1 MDHIN
6 LPPNNHNHN
15 QHYQQP
21 PPPPP
26 QTAPPPL
33 QQQQQQQ
40 QPQQH
45 FQQQNQLHHDNYPL
59 INSHPILHPH
69 PNLPILKSS
78 ASPPTS
84 PNLNDPLLTSNVHN
98 VSMNR
103 KNSHASSTTSS
114 STASS
119 LMTNVNDGQICQFC
133 SKKFSH
139 KTSLNRHLDIKK
151 GDNLHPIDQI
161 NLIRS
166 NNHPN
171 SISHNRRRSS
181 EVSFQSMVESNSL
194 NSTNNTNT
202 STTNNT
208 AATTPVTSTSTSI
221 SGVLSTAPITTTTN
235 TLVGGAIPMGSTA
248 TTTTKKRRMSKKSMA
263 VSQMSSDSASGQ
275 KEKSKLRR
283 KLRDRRIKA
292 KILTNE
298 WFQDLFANNLLPFY
312 HESNPDPNNP
322 ETFVNL
328 VALYLPV
335 NDWPMIS
342 SFPDKNCINLII
354 NRMKVRNKLN
364 LINFLNL
371 SFTAYDILNDNQK
384 KILWETQSSNILK
397 STIGKFSICDLYDIK
412 SVISTREQSNFEEIC
427 RNDKLSAFV
436 EVDSVVN
443 NSPTTIPLPH
453 QSNQYDELDKNEEDE
468 DEENEEEEQNQQ
480 QQHQHQQ
487 KQSPPSQQQQQQA
500 PQQFNQSQLPQNP
513 GNSYMSQIHDPQQHG
528 FDDFSSNFDNIY

>member
-103 KNSHASSTTSS
+103 KTSS

-161 NLIRS
+161 NLIRL
-166 NNHPN
+166 
-171 SISHNRRRSS
+171 SHNRRRSS

-436 EVDSVVN
+436 EVDSV
-443 NSPTTIPLPH
+443 